1 MNDTLETIAP
11 TGPAAY
17 PAGVDWTT
25 PISEAPLTEAFDR
38 SVALY
43 GSNICVEFL
52 GRKYSYEEIGDLVT
66 AAGSIE

>member
-17 PAGVDWTT
+17 PAGVEWSA
-25 PISEAPLTEAFDR
+25 PISQAPLTEAFDR

-43 GSNICVEFL
+43 
-52 GRKYSYEEIGDLVT
+52 
-66 AAGSIE
+66 